1 MATSSSTSSTH
12 SLNMRPGA
20 ASGFGELAGYLE
32 ARGIRVAGGHSA
44 RADRHESQNFRSGT
58 CELTDYG
65 QAGQGL
71 TRTAVAEQLRL
82 SRFTNVVALCPL
94 RLLSSDR

>member
-20 ASGFGELAGYLE
+20 ASGFGGLAGYLE

-44 RADRHESQNFRSGT
+44 RAARQPSQNFSSETGDECQCGT
-58 CELTDYG
+58 ETP
-65 QAGQGL
+65 A
-71 TRTAVAEQLRL
+71 R
-82 SRFTNVVALCPL
+82 
-94 RLLSSDR
+94 